1 MPENH
6 NFVLLT
12 NYSSI
17 MNAELNLNEIITQVR
32 KLKKAQ
38 QVTLL
43 KKITSI
49 LKSEEK
55 PSAPVKLSEISGVG
69 SSLWRDI
76 DKYIDEERQWQ

>member
-12 NYSSI
+12 NYPSI
-17 MNAELNLNEIITQVR
+17 MNAELNLNEILTQVR
-32 KLKKAQ
+32 KLKKAE

-43 KKITSI
+43 KKISSI
-49 LKSEEK
+49 LKSKEK
-55 PSAPVKLSEISGVG
+55 PSSPVKLSEISGVG

-76 DKYIDEERQWQ
+76 DKYLDEERQW

>member
-1 MPENH
+1 
-6 NFVLLT
+6 
-12 NYSSI
+12 

-76 DKYIDEERQWQ
+76 DKYLDEERQW

>member
-1 MPENH
+1 
-6 NFVLLT
+6 
-12 NYSSI
+12 

-49 LKSEEK
+49 LKSKEK

>member
-6 NFVLLT
+6 KFVLLPD
-12 NYSSI
+12 YISI
-17 MNAELNLNEIITQVR
+17 MNAELNLNKILTQVM
-32 KLKKAQ
+32 KLKKAE

-55 PSAPVKLSEISGVG
+55 PSPVKLSEISGVG
-69 SSLWRDI
+69 SFLWRDI
-76 DKYIDEERQWQ
+76 DKYVDEERQW